1 MKFLF
6 KITITL
12 IIIFNGPPFS
22 LASNL
27 LNSRD
32 VFNKSYTI
40 LDNWLVGCNNLNLCT
55 AIGYPKKGDYG
66 VMQEWYVVIH
76 WQKFHNNANLHFTMS
91 NDLMEEVSDEK
102 TNKLILDLCD
112 NNNNCQNNSINI
124 QLNDE
129 GIFTF
134 DLKDIDITKYITI
147 SITYGD
153 YNKKIDLKQ
162 AISASNSL
170 QNIFSDDLHNNVV
183 KWKTIE
189 QLHYRDIQK
198 KYKNFKRDETCDSDD
213 FNYEYYI
220 TTYKNGDKI
229 LFACDNGGYNYA
241 LFKIENSSLK
251 KIKFEILTALI
262 FNFGND
268 ESNSILSFYYEKKIN
283 KYYIATSNSSGIYA
297 CDSLYNFSY
306 DGTTFFVSEYK
317 FMPLCMNIKL
327 SDWMSLYEV
336 TLK

>member
-12 IIIFNGPPFS
+12 IIIFNEPPFS

-112 NNNNCQNNSINI
+112 NNNNCQNNSVNI
-124 QLNDE
+124 QLNDD
-129 GIFTF
+129 GNFTF
-134 DLKDIDITKYITI
+134 DLKDIDISKYITI
-147 SITYGD
+147 NVTYGT
-153 YNKKIDLKQ
+153 YHKTIYLNQ

-170 QNIFSDDLHNNVV
+170 KNIFSDDLHNNVV

-189 QLHYRDIQK
+189 QLRYSDIQK
-198 KYKNFKRDETCDSDD
+198 KYRNFKRDETCKTDD
-213 FNYEYYI
+213 FDYEYYI
-220 TTYKNGDKI
+220 ITYENGDKI
-229 LFACDNGGYNYA
+229 LLSCDSEGYYYA
-241 LFKIENSSLK
+241 LFKMENSTLK
-251 KIKFEILTALI
+251 KIKFENLTTLI
-262 FNFGND
+262 FYFGHD
-268 ESNSILSFYYEKKIN
+268 ESNSILSFKYNERN
-283 KYYIATSNSSGIYA
+283 KNNFFSSNVRGLYA
-297 CDSLYNFSY
+297 CDSVFNFSY
-306 DGTTFFVSEYK
+306 DGTKFFVSKYK
-317 FMPLCMNIKL
+317 FMPLCMNIEL
-327 SDWMSLYEV
+327 SDWISLYEV
-336 TLK
+336 KLE